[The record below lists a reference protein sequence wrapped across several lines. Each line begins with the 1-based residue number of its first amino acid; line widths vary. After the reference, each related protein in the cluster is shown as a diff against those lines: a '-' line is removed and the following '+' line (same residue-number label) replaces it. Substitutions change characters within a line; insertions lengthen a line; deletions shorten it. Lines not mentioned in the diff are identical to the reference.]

1 MRNLLGAIASVLLG
15 SYLAFMLIEMNV
27 LPYPSPSDALWFL
40 IAGGTILNSAVTC
53 IFQPNFIIPYIG
65 IWLIMGLIA
74 GIFSI
79 SKSNTVRTALWIAVI
94 IAILSILSAF
104 LQNPSIWFGDMLE
117 RNSFLLAQ
125 FVQAIPTSL
134 LSLPSAIPT
143 VYVKRMLFSEAEPK
157 PPNEIRTRCECG
169 AVYKSKPMLC
179 AECGRELHDPG
190 SESPKQQQV

>member
-15 SYLAFMLIEMNV
+15 SYLSFMLIEGNV
-27 LPYPSPSDALWFL
+27 LPYSSPSDALWFL
-40 IAGGTILNSAVTC
+40 IAGGTILNSAVTG

-65 IWLIMGLIA
+65 IWLIMGLIS
-74 GIFSI
+74 GVFSI

-134 LSLPSAIPT
+134 LSLPSAIPM
-143 VYVKRMLFSEAEPK
+143 VYVKQVLFSEGEPK

-179 AECGRELHDPG
+179 AECGRELHDPD